1 MGGLPPLLLGY
12 GPDLSIS
19 YLIPQP
25 AHLLIL
31 FPDVAFE
38 TSKIISIRSD
48 NNNSDGLIGN
58 VTGSAEDNFNYTLEK
73 LRRKNLNRVN
83 IRQIIINFIRNKF
96 EHFFIF

>member
-1 MGGLPPLLLGY
+1 MGGLRPLLLGY
-12 GPDLSIS
+12 GPDLCIS

-38 TSKIISIRSD
+38 TSKTISMRSD
-48 NNNSDGLIGN
+48 NNNSDGLFGN
-58 VTGSAEDNFNYTLEK
+58 VTGSAKDNFNYTLEK
-73 LRRKNLNRVN
+73 LRRNLNRVN